1 MRGKREEKEEGKSP
15 MGGVRR
21 TQKRG
26 ERDNRKG
33 EIGVW
38 KETTEEK
45 KSGGGGCRGG
55 NKRGEEGSKVED

>member
-1 MRGKREEKEEGKSP
+1 M
-15 MGGVRR
+15 
-21 TQKRG
+21 
-26 ERDNRKG
+26 KG

-55 NKRGEEGSKVED
+55 NERGEEGSKVED